1 MHDRPIIYCGLGLF
15 LALVTFPAWHNLS
28 AGVTARGPN
37 PVLPVNQKQCVEPT
51 AFMKSSHMTL
61 LMNWRDTVV
70 RQNVREYTSSDGKHY
85 NMSLTS
91 TCLKQCHEGK
101 ADFCDRCH
109 NYSAVSL
116 PCWNC
121 HVDPK
126 SLSPSEPRPLGSGP
140 QGFRS
145 GL

>member
-1 MHDRPIIYCGLGLF
+1 
-15 LALVTFPAWHNLS
+15 
-28 AGVTARGPN
+28 
-37 PVLPVNQKQCVEPT
+37 VLPVSQKQCVEPT

-70 RQNVREYTSSDGKHY
+70 RQNVRDFTGSNGKHY
-85 NMSLTS
+85 NMSLTE
-91 TCLKQCHEGK
+91 TCLKQCHGGK
-101 ADFCDRCH
+101 TDFCDRCH

-121 HVDPK
+121 HVDSK
-126 SLSPSEPRPLGSGP
+126 EEFDK